1 MFDIVGVPARYHH
14 FLVRL
19 RLEQTRLLNWG
30 EKVGLMEDLLDQ
42 PSRILQLHRN
52 LTLEILLEMQNAFK
66 ACLKTKGQ
74 YDPLLSTA
82 GSPLKTEKDRRT
94 MLQKTTAFLDKMPQ
108 LAARLQWAIIDQE
121 KFSTLVN
128 QLIGYNDSIESLLDR
143 NSLDQVQV
151 MQRQSHMAI
160 LQMTSKIDEL
170 MDLAKAFN
178 LHALR
183 SEFPGVPRSSAAAH
197 EEVDAETSARLAVF
211 KAEQTGLGTKRIHEA
226 ALRIDRHRLDI
237 ESRDER
243 RPRAIYQ
250 NAAVWIEWKE
260 YNGQLGLSADWNRI
274 LLERVQKLA
283 MLLSSSSTPPEFHVP
298 HCLGY
303 LDGSTAETDRF
314 GLVYSI
320 PARAATSTGPT
331 SLRQCLQIGMGV
343 SLNTRMALAHAI
355 AQSLMYLHAVSW
367 LHKSVRS
374 DNVLFFSEPSAV
386 SADLSRPILS
396 GFGYARPDNADAETE
411 QFARQLDQDLYR
423 PPECQSTST
432 SRSKKS
438 YDIYALGVVLM
449 EIAYWKPIE
458 EILQIDLGKKGARKD
473 VRGIQARLI
482 SEDERFLQKV
492 EEYVGES
499 YARVVYRCLAGGV
512 EIGISNALSNEDDP
526 IVGAEMV
533 RVFSEEIVGRLGSIK
548 L

>member
-1 MFDIVGVPARYHH
+1 MFDIVGVPASYHH

-42 PSRILQLHRN
+42 PSRILRLHRN
-52 LTLEILLEMQNAFK
+52 LILEILLEMQTAFR
-66 ACLKTKGQ
+66 ACLKTKGR

-82 GSPLKTEKDRRT
+82 SFPLKSEKEKRT
-94 MLQKTTAFLDKMPQ
+94 MFQKTTAFLDKMPQ
-108 LAARLQWAIIDQE
+108 LTARLQWAIVDQE

-160 LQMTSKIDEL
+160 LQVTSKIDEL

-178 LHALR
+178 LQALR
-183 SEFPGVPRSSAAAH
+183 EVPGVTQNSAAVH

-211 KAEQTGLGTKRIHEA
+211 KAEQTGLETKRIHEA
-226 ALRIDRHRLDI
+226 ALRIDLHRLDI
-237 ESRDER
+237 ESSDGH
-243 RPRAIYQ
+243 RPRAIYH

-260 YNGQLGLSADWNRI
+260 YNGQLRPSADWNRI
-274 LLERVQKLA
+274 LLERIQKLA
-283 MLLSSSSTPPEFHVP
+283 ILLSSSFTPPEFHVP
-298 HCLGY
+298 RCLGY
-303 LDGSTAETDRF
+303 FDGSTAETGRF
-314 GLVYSI
+314 GLIYSI

-343 SLNTRMALAHAI
+343 SLNTRVVLAHAI
-355 AQSLMYLHAVSW
+355 AQSIMYLHAVSW

-374 DNVLFFSEPSAV
+374 DNVLFFLESPAV

-396 GFGYARPDNADAETE
+396 GFGYARPDNPDAETE
-411 QFARQLDQDLYR
+411 QFARQLNEDLYR
-423 PPECQSTST
+423 PPECQSMST

-438 YDIYALGVVLM
+438 YDIYALGVVLL

-458 EILQIDLGKKGARKD
+458 EILHIDLEKKGARKD
-473 VRGIQARLI
+473 VRGIQARLL
-482 SEDERFLQKV
+482 SKDEHFIQQV

-499 YARVVYRCLAGGV
+499 DARVVYRCLTGAK
-512 EIGISNALSNEDDP
+512 EIGMSDALDNEEDP